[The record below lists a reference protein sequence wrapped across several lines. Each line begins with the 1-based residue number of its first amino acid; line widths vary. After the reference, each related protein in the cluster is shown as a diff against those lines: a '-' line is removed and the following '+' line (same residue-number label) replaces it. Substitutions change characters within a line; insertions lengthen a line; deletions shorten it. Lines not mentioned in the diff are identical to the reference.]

1 MPVYFTVDQYLATP
15 ETNRPR
21 EVVYGVLREPP
32 APYVAHQFVVTHLG
46 ALLDAHV
53 RSHDLG
59 WVAVSPIDVILDRER
74 ALVVQPDI
82 VFVAAGRIDLV
93 RNQVWGA
100 PDLVVEVLSRG
111 TARRDRTVKLRWYR
125 QYGVHEC
132 WLVDPARRTLTV
144 IDFAGGARPRRRT
157 YRGGAAV
164 RSAVLPRIRLI
175 ASEVLA

>member
-1 MPVYFTVDQYLATP
+1 MPAYLTVEQYLATP

-32 APYVAHQFVVTHLG
+32 APYVAHQSVVTHLG

-59 WVAVSPIDVILDRER
+59 GVAVSPIDVILDRER

-82 VFVAAGRIDLV
+82 VFVAAGRLALV

-111 TARRDRTVKLRWYR
+111 TARRDRTLKLRWYR
-125 QYGVHEC
+125 QYGVREC
-132 WLVDPARRTLTV
+132 WLVDSERRTLTV
-144 IDFAGGARPRRRT
+144 VDLAGDARQRPRT
-157 YRGGAAV
+157 YRGEAPL
-164 RSAVLPRIRLI
+164 RSRVLPRVRLT
-175 ASEVLA
+175 AARVFS